1 VNCPKCSASLPN
13 NLLLCPACGHNLR
26 STTAPLQTSSLSPV
40 VAPFSPGGATAPQ
53 LHSGANL
60 GPVSP
65 ATQFVA
71 APAGFWLRV
80 AACLLDYVVTYSVA
94 FALGIFFALGGAV
107 GMGVIFAILINW
119 FYEAGMTAS
128 RFQGT
133 LGKRVVGL
141 KVLTNSGEQLTF
153 GKATG
158 RYFLKCVLWLVTL
171 GLITIPA
178 GIRKDK
184 KTGYDLLLDSTV
196 FRR

>member
-1 VNCPKCSASLPN
+1 MNCPKCSASLPN

-26 STTAPLQTSSLSPV
+26 SKTAPPQTTSPSPV
-40 VAPFSPGGATAPQ
+40 VSPFSPDGAAAPQ
-53 LHSGANL
+53 QHGGANL

-65 ATQFVA
+65 TTQFVA

-80 AACLLDYVVTYSVA
+80 AANLLDAIIAGLCGAIV
-94 FALGIFFALGGAV
+94 GILAGLAGTP
-107 GMGVIFAILINW
+107 ILYPLFSLFGWW
-119 FYEAGMTAS
+119 FYEAGLTAS
-128 RFQGT
+128 RIQGT

-141 KVLTNSGEQLTF
+141 RVLTNRGEQLTF
-153 GKATG
+153 GKATA
-158 RYFLKCVLWLVTL
+158 RYWLKYALWLITL

-178 GIRKDK
+178 GLRKDK